1 MKHDTPATPSGSP
14 ARQIA
19 FYFGAIANTTD
30 WEHASWQALSIR
42 LQASGTPISDLT
54 LHQVH
59 AAITD
64 TVRAAY
70 NGGAQ

>member
-1 MKHDTPATPSGSP
+1 MKHETQATPGSSP

-19 FYFGAIANTTD
+19 FYFGAIADTTD
-30 WEHASWQALSIR
+30 WEHSDWQALSIR

-59 AAITD
+59 VAIID

-70 NGGAQ
+70 SGGA

>member
-1 MKHDTPATPSGSP
+1 MCDNTQATSGSSP

-19 FYFGAIANTTD
+19 FYFGAIADTTD
-30 WEHASWQALSIR
+30 WEHADWQALSIR

-64 TVRAAY
+64 TVRAARK
-70 NGGAQ
+70 GGA

>member
-1 MKHDTPATPSGSP
+1 MKHHTPATPGSSP

-19 FYFGAIANTTD
+19 FYFGAIADTTD
-30 WEHASWQALSIR
+30 WEHADWQALSIR

-59 AAITD
+59 TAIAD
-64 TVRAAY
+64 TVRAARKD
-70 NGGAQ
+70 GA

>member
-1 MKHDTPATPSGSP
+1 MKHHTPATSGSSP

-19 FYFGAIANTTD
+19 FYFGAIADTTD
-30 WEHASWQALSIR
+30 WEHSDWQALSIR

-54 LHQVH
+54 LRQVH

-64 TVRAAY
+64 TVRAAHKSR
-70 NGGAQ
+70 A